1 MWRRMEKMENKT
13 RIVLG
18 LQELFFVNATKK
30 DKVYIVLMQTSLE
43 HDIWY

>member
-1 MWRRMEKMENKT
+1 MT
-13 RIVLG
+13 LG

-30 DKVYIVLMQTSLE
+30 DEVYIVLMQTSLE

>member
-1 MWRRMEKMENKT
+1 MEKMENKT

-43 HDIWY
+43 HDI